1 MWFVVGVGYACF
13 ASFKVCFAAH
23 YFAHNRMQLNVKAV
37 CVGVLERE
45 RVCVCV
51 FEGAV
56 LDPVERLLIFEFNS
70 QSNSPLSSMLLKI
83 VF

>member
-23 YFAHNRMQLNVKAV
+23 YFDHNRMQLNVMAV

-45 RVCVCV
+45 RVWVGKHGKYLKV
-51 FEGAV
+51 
-56 LDPVERLLIFEFNS
+56 
-70 QSNSPLSSMLLKI
+70 QSSILLKDC
-83 VF
+83 